1 MRGKSIKC
9 QFRVCPQLCMFD
21 IPCLYRMID
30 VVFSI
35 PYLYNHCRMI
45 SLSRF
50 EMMLYDNIP
59 HFRLIDLYKV
69 PPRRILHEILTV
81 RTSMILV
88 VESTYRIDTR
98 LELLAREG
106 HVDTAWQRGIA
117 GKQEIHVWSI
127 SFLCPL

>member
-1 MRGKSIKC
+1 
-9 QFRVCPQLCMFD
+9 
-21 IPCLYRMID
+21 MID

-59 HFRLIDLYKV
+59 HFRLIGLYKV